1 MHPYFII
8 FTEMI
13 HVACAVIERDQE
25 VLICQRSADMKLPL
39 KWEFPGGKQEQG
51 ESLEEC
57 LLREVKEEIN
67 LDVEIHLALSKVEYH
82 YPDFS
87 LTLYP
92 YICSIKSGTLKA
104 LEHEQV
110 IWVPQT
116 ELFRY
121 DWANADLPIIEEYI
135 RTRR

>member
-1 MHPYFII
+1 
-8 FTEMI
+8 MI
-13 HVACAVIERDQE
+13 HVACALIEKDQQI
-25 VLICQRSADMKLPL
+25 LICQRSASMKLPL
-39 KWEFPGGKQEQG
+39 KWEFPGGKQEEG

-67 LDVEIHLALSKVEYH
+67 LDISIEQALTKVEYH

-92 YICSIKSGTLKA
+92 YVCKLKA
-104 LEHEQV
+104 GELKVLEHEQV
-110 IWVPQT
+110 IWVDQT

-121 DWANADLPIIEEYI
+121 DWANADLPVIEEYI

>member
-1 MHPYFII
+1 
-8 FTEMI
+8 MI
-13 HVACAVIERDQE
+13 HVACALIEKDQQI
-25 VLICQRSADMKLPL
+25 LICQRSASMKLPL
-39 KWEFPGGKQEQG
+39 KWEFPGGKLEEG
-51 ESLEEC
+51 ESLEQC
-57 LLREVKEEIN
+57 LIREVKEEIN
-67 LDVEIHLALSKVEYH
+67 LDIHIHEELTKVEYH

-92 YICSIKSGTLKA
+92 FICSVKSGKLKV

-110 IWVPQT
+110 VWVDPT

-135 RTRR
+135 RTRRAEKDLGSI

>member
-1 MHPYFII
+1 
-8 FTEMI
+8 MI
-13 HVACAVIERDQE
+13 HVACALIEKDQQ
-25 VLICQRSADMKLPL
+25 VLICQRSANMKLPL
-39 KWEFPGGKQEQG
+39 KWEFPGGKREEG

-67 LDVEIHLALSKVEYH
+67 LEIEIIEPLTKVEYH

-92 YICSIKSGTLKA
+92 YLCKEIGGKLKA
-104 LEHEQV
+104 LEHDQV
-110 IWVPQT
+110 IWVDQT

-121 DWANADLPIIEEYI
+121 DWANADLPVIEEYI

>member
-1 MHPYFII
+1 
-8 FTEMI
+8 MI
-13 HVACAVIERDQE
+13 HVACALIEKDNQ

-39 KWEFPGGKQEQG
+39 KWEFPGGKQEED

-57 LLREVKEEIN
+57 LLREVEEELKLKIK
-67 LDVEIHLALSKVEYH
+67 IHRPLTKVEYH

-92 YICSIKSGTLKA
+92 YLCSIQSGEPTKT
-104 LEHEQV
+104 EHEQV
-110 IWVPQT
+110 IWVDQVD
-116 ELFRY
+116 LWKY

-135 RTRR
+135 RIVREAI